1 MGLENK
7 RNQIRIRVV
16 LPVEVFDIAK
26 QKNFTGRIIDISV
39 GGVSMVTVEELPV
52 NTPVSLT
59 FSIEENVYK
68 RLPADVVRE
77 EKKQNEQFLGIAFFD
92 LDAQAQNKLD
102 LTIRKIHSKIK
113 RGLHNENT

>member
-1 MGLENK
+1 MRVKVNIPV
-7 RNQIRIRVV
+7 QIYDV
-16 LPVEVFDIAK
+16 LNN
-26 QKNFTGRIIDISV
+26 KNFTGRIIDISV

>member
-1 MGLENK
+1 MKDK
-7 RNQIRIRVV
+7 RKQMRVKVNIPVQIYDV
-16 LPVEVFDIAK
+16 LNN
-26 QKNFTGRIIDISV
+26 KNFTGRIIDISV